1 MLQNCSRKGAKCHT
15 ESLTKAVFLI
25 FFAPAA
31 LLLRSL
37 SGSVSPCRFTAGCHR
52 CDLVSLLRLCSSD
65 SLPVRIVLVQML
77 STNGGRFL
85 CTCKEACSGHMT
97 VPMRKSRMAHNEH
110 SIPTAIQT
118 ACVPTGEPL
127 QCHNSHSRLQSANHN
142 IMHCITKNACVFMSR
157 CRLCV
162 RVACVMILS
171 AN

>member
-1 MLQNCSRKGAKCHT
+1 MQKCSRKGAKCHT

-37 SGSVSPCRFTAGCHR
+37 SGSVSPLIDSLPGCHR

-65 SLPVRIVLVQML
+65 SLHVRIVLVQML

-85 CTCKEACSGHMT
+85 YTCKEACSGHMT
-97 VPMRKSRMAHNEH
+97 VPMRKSRMAYNEH

-127 QCHNSHSRLQSANHN
+127 QCHNAHSIAQ
-142 IMHCITKNACVFMSR
+142 IICIALLKTHACS
-157 CRLCV
+157 CHG
-162 RVACVMILS
+162 VACVSVWLVL
-171 AN
+171 

>member
-1 MLQNCSRKGAKCHT
+1 MPYRIANKSGIPHFFRACGAAAPVPFWKRFPLID
-15 ESLTKAVFLI
+15 SL
-25 FFAPAA
+25 P
-31 LLLRSL
+31 
-37 SGSVSPCRFTAGCHR
+37 GCHR
-52 CDLVSLLRLCSSD
+52 CDLVSLFRLCSSD

-127 QCHNSHSRLQSANHN
+127 QCHNAHSIAQ
-142 IMHCITKNACVFMSR
+142 IICIALLKTHACS
-157 CRLCV
+157 CHG
-162 RVACVMILS
+162 VACVSVWLVL
-171 AN
+171 